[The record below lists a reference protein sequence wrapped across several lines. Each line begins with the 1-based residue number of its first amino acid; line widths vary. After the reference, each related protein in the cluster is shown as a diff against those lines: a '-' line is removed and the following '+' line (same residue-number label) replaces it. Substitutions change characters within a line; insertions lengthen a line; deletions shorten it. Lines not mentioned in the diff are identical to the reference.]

1 MTFETCRAAFALPE
15 RPGSALLFG
24 GVGEVISGTSA
35 DWPRLRQVL
44 GRWARQTPD
53 RPHPPGGLAGAF
65 AYNGSF
71 CFHVCPEAV
80 VVSTDTFWP
89 TMEAVAVLGLPEA
102 GWRAHQSLEDYT
114 AMVRAAQEYIAAG
127 DIYQVNLARRF
138 SLAWTEAA
146 VEAHGR
152 AFFRHLWAATEAP
165 CAAWVALP
173 EGWLASASPE
183 LFLSIQGR
191 EVVTRP
197 IKGTRPRDRD
207 PQQDS
212 RNAYELVTSSKEL
225 AELIMITDL
234 ERNDLG
240 RVCEYGSVEVEGLAV
255 RESFS
260 HVHHLVSTVRGRLRP
275 GVDALDALWAC
286 FPGGSITGAPKLR
299 AMEVI
304 RELEPF
310 DREWFTG
317 AIGWL
322 GFDGSAMFNIAIRTV
337 AADAAGLVFH
347 AGCGITADSD
357 PSQEFEETRA
367 KAAAVEQAWGCF
379 VRAAGRGVVR
389 T

>member
-1 MTFETCRAAFALPE
+1 MTFETCRAAFALPD

-24 GVGEVISGTSA
+24 GAGGVISGTSA
-35 DWPRLRQVL
+35 DWPLLRQAL
-44 GRWARQTPD
+44 GRWVRQTPD
-53 RPHPPGGLAGAF
+53 RPHPAGGLAGAF
-65 AYNGSF
+65 AYDGSF

-80 VVSTDTFWP
+80 AVPADTFWP
-89 TMEAVAVLGLPEA
+89 PMEDAPVPGLPEG
-102 GWRAHQSLEDYT
+102 GWRAHQSPEAYT
-114 AMVRAAQEYIAAG
+114 AMVRAAQEHIAAG

-138 SLAWTEAA
+138 SLAWPGAA

-173 EGWLASASPE
+173 GGWLASASPE

-191 EVVTRP
+191 AAVTRP

-212 RNAYELVTSSKEL
+212 RNAYELATSPKEL

-240 RVCEYGSVEVEGLAV
+240 RICEFGSVEVEGLAV

-275 GVDALDALWAC
+275 EVDALDALRAC

-304 RELEPF
+304 RALEPF
-310 DREWFTG
+310 DRGWFTG

-322 GFDGSAMFNIAIRTV
+322 GFDGSAAFNIAIRTV

-357 PSQEFEETRA
+357 PGQEFEETRA
-367 KAAAVEQAWGCF
+367 KAAAVEQAWARF
-379 VRAAGRGVVR
+379 ARAAGRGAVR
-389 T
+389 R